1 MPFLRTD
8 HKFII
13 WAIPLYTITVVL
25 VSLGIERVS
34 SNFIFGMGG
43 ISLIVSTIFLVS
55 CILIQNKSSKNKTR
69 NGLLFLVAL
78 LIIAPSFMII
88 NSDSQFLPLPSH
100 RYLNAL
106 NPFLT
111 TTDPLVDSVSEHA
124 TTTLA
129 QSFLFHSVLMIF
141 SGIGIW
147 LIIKNVQNKNS
158 NFIKNDMLSFSLI
171 LGLVGVYVSSAFVR
185 LEVFASV
192 AVIILASLGLTALT
206 KEFFKNKPNNKNPL
220 VN

>member
-1 MPFLRTD
+1 MYICSLSGGAGPPYPISP
-8 HKFII
+8 KS
-13 WAIPLYTITVVL
+13 
-25 VSLGIERVS
+25 VSPSTQFEGIEFSLNSAFLGFERVGS
-34 SNFIFGMGG
+34 SFALGLGG

-55 CILIQNKSSKNKTR
+55 CILIQIKSSNNKFR
-69 NGLLFLVAL
+69 NGLLFLISFLIISSGL
-78 LIIAPSFMII
+78 LIL
-88 NSDSQFLPLPSH
+88 NSESKFLPGSSH

-147 LIIKNVQNKNS
+147 LIIKNIQNKNS
-158 NFIKNDMLSFSLI
+158 NFMKNDMTTS
-171 LGLVGVYVSSAFVR
+171 R
-185 LEVFASV
+185 
-192 AVIILASLGLTALT
+192 
-206 KEFFKNKPNNKNPL
+206 
-220 VN
+220 